1 MIQRKQNLEKLENIA
16 FIKTIMMILV
26 VLYHAMLFFGGTWFT
41 VAKPEGGG
49 EYLYYIAKWIGT
61 FHIQTFA
68 MASGFLFYYL
78 RKEKNRYNNPAMDIK
93 KRAKRLLVPYL
104 FASLLWVIPIG
115 VFFYKYS
122 LNEIIDKYVLM
133 TGPSQLWFL
142 IMLFVVFVFFVLIG
156 KKIKISFRNLV
167 IIYIITTGLGLLLSK
182 FNINYFQIA
191 ISVRYVLYF
200 YLGEYIYENRKKIS
214 LKQVG
219 LMVLGTILLYAFV
232 LLFRS
237 ANNIALT
244 AGVKYAE
251 ALVSVLEVSVIYYL
265 FSKFIEKR
273 KSFTN
278 NKFYHIFE
286 QNSFGIY
293 LFHQQII
300 YFVIVWLNGLVHP
313 IVQALLSF
321 VIALFTS
328 LIMSMI
334 LRKWKVTRFMF
345 GLE

>member
-1 MIQRKQNLEKLENIA
+1 MALQKQTSGRLENIA
-16 FIKTIMMILV
+16 FIKTVMMILV

-68 MASGFLFYYL
+68 MASGYLFYYL
-78 RKEKNRYNNPAMDIK
+78 RKEKNRYNNPAKDIK

-104 FASLLWVIPIG
+104 FTILLWIMPIG
-115 VFFYKYS
+115 CLFYKFS
-122 LNEIIDKYVLM
+122 LKDIIENYVLM
-133 TGPSQLWFL
+133 LRPDQLWFL

-156 KKIKISFRNLV
+156 KKIKLSFRNLV
-167 IIYIITTGLGLLLSK
+167 IIYVITTGLGLLLSK
-182 FNINYFQIA
+182 FSINYFQIA
-191 ISVRYVLYF
+191 NSVRYILYF
-200 YLGEYIYENRKKIS
+200 YLGGYIYENHKKIS

-219 LMVLGTILLYAFV
+219 IMILGIILLYALV
-232 LLFRS
+232 LLFRNV
-237 ANNIALT
+237 NNTFLAVGIR
-244 AGVKYAE
+244 YAE
-251 ALVSVLEVSVIYYL
+251 ILVSVLEVSVIYYL
-265 FSKFIEKR
+265 FSKLIEKR
-273 KSFTN
+273 KSLVN
-278 NKFYHIFE
+278 SRIYHIFE

-300 YFVIVWLNGLVHP
+300 YFVIIWLNGLVYP
-313 IVQALLSF
+313 IVQAILSF

-328 LIMSMI
+328 LIISLI
-334 LRKWKVTRFMF
+334 LRRWKVTRFMF